1 MHHAVAHSHGDSV
14 TLTPVHQG
22 DGHTQTNGIRGRQ
35 GSGRHGESQ
44 ADAVPNA
51 DPGRSRLTIPDRN
64 L

>member
-14 TLTPVHQG
+14 TPVHQG

-44 ADAVPNA
+44 AVVANA

>member
-1 MHHAVAHSHGDSV
+1 VHHALAHSHGDSV

-22 DGHTQTNGIRGRQ
+22 DGYTQTNGIRSRQ

-44 ADAVPNA
+44 AGAVANG

>member
-1 MHHAVAHSHGDSV
+1 MHHAIAHSHGDSV

-22 DGHTQTNGIRGRQ
+22 DRYTQANGIGSRQ
-35 GSGRHGESQ
+35 GSGRHSESQ
-44 ADAVPNA
+44 DDAVANG